1 KSEVCVRM
9 KKPLYD
15 EAFKRKAVQHV
26 KESGKAVAEVARE
39 LNLNDNTLYGWMK
52 KYGGEPEIVAAQ
64 AFKSDDHRMREL
76 QKQNRE
82 LQEENEILKK
92 AMHFF
97 AKDRR

>member
-1 KSEVCVRM
+1 M

-15 EAFKRKAVQHV
+15 ETYKSKTVQYV
-26 KESGKAVAEVARE
+26 KESGKAVAEVTRE
-39 LNLNDNTLYGWMK
+39 LKIKDNTLYGWMK
-52 KYGGEPEIVAAQ
+52 NYGGEPEIVAAQ
-64 AFKSDDHRMREL
+64 TFKSEDHQLREL
-76 QKQNRE
+76 QKQIRD